1 MHIYIVAIII
11 SVTLIAILF
20 FALRSTVKRIDYN
33 TKKYFVDKLQDY
45 DYLID
50 EKKKILDE
58 LNKKIEENK
67 KILSNEIIEQKQV
80 VNVEKNEYRKSVK
93 LPKFIDEDLFKNY
106 KNIKEKFSFD
116 KEEIINN
123 FIKDISLSKGND
135 YETLVNIRKKFTSD
149 KIYEIIKL
157 RVKDQLEK
165 IYKTLTKK
173 ELEFVEKIIN
183 KEKFKISD
191 FITKLDTL
199 IEKND
204 PVIYIY
210 TGEEDD
216 NFDHISPNIKT
227 EYDENINEGIKISYK
242 GVLHDYS
249 L

>member
-1 MHIYIVAIII
+1 MHVYIVAIII

-20 FALRSTVKRIDYN
+20 FALKSTVKRIDYN

-58 LNKKIEENK
+58 LNEKIEENK
-67 KILSNEIIEQKQV
+67 KILSNEIIEQKQPI
-80 VNVEKNEYRKSVK
+80 NIEKNEYHKSTK
-93 LPKFIDEDLFKNY
+93 LPKYQDEDLFKNY
-106 KNIKEKFSFD
+106 KNIKDKFSFD
-116 KEEIINN
+116 KEEIIKK
-123 FIKDISLSKGND
+123 FIKDISVCQSDD
-135 YETLVNIRKKFTSD
+135 YDILVNIRKKFTSD

-157 RVKDQLEK
+157 RIKDQVDKVNE
-165 IYKTLTKK
+165 ILTKK
-173 ELEFVEKIIN
+173 ELDCVQKIIN
-183 KEKFKISD
+183 TEKFKISD

-210 TGEEDD
+210 TGEEED
-216 NFDHISPNIKT
+216 NFNYISPKIKT
-227 EYDENINEGIKISYK
+227 KYDENINEGIKISYK